1 MSDPA
6 DTQRLVGDMIRIGVI
21 ASVDFSNPAD
31 PLVTVTIGDLTTSP
45 LPIIMHR
52 AGRVVVWSPPSVGE
66 QCVVL
71 SPEGDTE
78 AGLVLLGLFSKAN
91 PAPSTSP
98 DLVMIQ
104 FEDGAQLAYDMAA
117 HALTVTLPDGGTAVI
132 DAPGGMPINA
142 DLTVKGKMT
151 LQGDL
156 DHDGEITTKD
166 VTAQGGIK
174 LTAHGHGEV
183 SAGAAKSGKAIAL

>member
-104 FEDGAQLAYDMAA
+104 FEDGAQLA
-117 HALTVTLPDGGTAVI
+117 DGGTAVI
-132 DAPGGMPINA
+132 DAPGGMTINA